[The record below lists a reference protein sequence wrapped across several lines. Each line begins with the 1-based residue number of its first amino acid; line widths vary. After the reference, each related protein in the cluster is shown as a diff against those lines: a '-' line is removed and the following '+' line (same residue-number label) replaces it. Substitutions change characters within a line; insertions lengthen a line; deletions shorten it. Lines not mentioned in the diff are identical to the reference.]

1 MMAELEIQKKAVDA
15 LVIMNTAIKNMRLYP
30 PSSAMILQTIDRLYQ
45 AFLDMFAQEATLIF
59 AESEKNILICGEP
72 LSQKDQE
79 RPQATALLEML
90 LNFGI
95 KSITF
100 EKGLDKTE
108 LTAFL
113 EIMGRKPENV
123 KNEGGLS
130 QVLAEKNLSHILLD
144 QKVYVARDKNQ
155 QILGSLE
162 ITDDQIL
169 QAIARAHP
177 ELDGDSQK
185 VQEMARNP
193 EWLLGVFKSGVT
205 EIMAQEGKVPYIQ
218 LSENVIGMIGVL
230 DKVAGKMNQ
239 EDQDKISRRIGKS
252 IATMDFEMV
261 SQILAQNI
269 ENFFGGT
276 LMQNVVNE
284 IDDAK
289 FTEINEKILTRG
301 VSGSAGN
308 QDSEISAH
316 QEKVAKERQLFHLKE
331 EVAPILSGDEEAF
344 LDKSLMA
351 SLPDI
356 VGQLDS
362 HEEQSTT
369 GTIIHRL
376 SSNLLNDKAEVRAQ
390 ASTALVEIMDRLPS
404 EQQTEGIEKLLDKL
418 VEWIRFEVLA
428 TPAYEKICRYLKNL
442 IQNFIHQGRFTET
455 IPILDVFNLIHT
467 GILEKND
474 RAHAISSE
482 IIMDLAS
489 EELLDILFEEFNTNR
504 QGKQVDAGRILVRLG
519 EIPLNRLLDI
529 LREHDD
535 SNERVRILHLLGE
548 VGPRLVP
555 LIRERISEDEPWYY
569 LRNLAYLLGRVGSE
583 DSVSALRP
591 LLLHENIRVQEEALK
606 SVYRTGG
613 NERGPL
619 LLSILP
625 MKDDPFKFSI
635 VEMLGTLKFVD
646 AVPSLLELLKAR
658 PLLASSSRMHL
669 EEKIC
674 IALGTIG
681 APEAIPVLSEIRL
694 TKGFLGI
701 RSYPDKIKVAAAKA
715 LVSIKRKKA
724 EAGSAGR

>member
-1 MMAELEIQKKAVDA
+1 
-15 LVIMNTAIKNMRLYP
+15 
-30 PSSAMILQTIDRLYQ
+30 
-45 AFLDMFAQEATLIF
+45 
-59 AESEKNILICGEP
+59 
-72 LSQKDQE
+72 
-79 RPQATALLEML
+79 
-90 LNFGI
+90 
-95 KSITF
+95 
-100 EKGLDKTE
+100 
-108 LTAFL
+108 
-113 EIMGRKPENV
+113 
-123 KNEGGLS
+123 
-130 QVLAEKNLSHILLD
+130 
-144 QKVYVARDKNQ
+144 
-155 QILGSLE
+155 
-162 ITDDQIL
+162 
-169 QAIARAHP
+169 
-177 ELDGDSQK
+177 
-185 VQEMARNP
+185 
-193 EWLLGVFKSGVT
+193 
-205 EIMAQEGKVPYIQ
+205 
-218 LSENVIGMIGVL
+218 
-230 DKVAGKMNQ
+230 
-239 EDQDKISRRIGKS
+239 
-252 IATMDFEMV
+252 
-261 SQILAQNI
+261 
-269 ENFFGGT
+269 
-276 LMQNVVNE
+276 
-284 IDDAK
+284 
-289 FTEINEKILTRG
+289 
-301 VSGSAGN
+301 
-308 QDSEISAH
+308 
-316 QEKVAKERQLFHLKE
+316 
-331 EVAPILSGDEEAF
+331 
-344 LDKSLMA
+344 MA

-482 IIMDLAS
+482 IIINLAS
-489 EELLDILFEEFNTNR
+489 EELLDILFEEFNTNGK
-504 QGKQVDAGRILVRLG
+504 GKQVDAGRILVRLG

>member
-1 MMAELEIQKKAVDA
+1 MAELEIQKKAVDA

-45 AFLDMFAQEATLIF
+45 AFLDMFAQESTLIF

-193 EWLLGVFKSGVT
+193 EWLLGTFKSGVT
-205 EIMAQEGKVPYIQ
+205 EIMEQEGKVPYTQ
-218 LSENVIGMIGVL
+218 LSENVIGMIGIL
-230 DKVAGKMNQ
+230 DKAAGKMNQ

-261 SQILAQNI
+261 SQVLAQNI

-289 FTEINEKILTRG
+289 FAEINEKILTQG
-301 VSGSAGN
+301 VSGKAGN
-308 QDSEISAH
+308 QDSEISTH
-316 QEKVAKERQLFHLKE
+316 LEKVAKERQLFHLKE

-428 TPAYEKICRYLKNL
+428 TPAYEKICIYLKNL

-467 GILEKND
+467 GSLEKND
-474 RAHAISSE
+474 RAQAISSD

-489 EELLDILFEEFNTNR
+489 KELQDILFEEFNTNR

-548 VGPRLVP
+548 VGPRIVP

-606 SVYRTGG
+606 SVYRNGG

-625 MKDDPFKFSI
+625 MTDDPFTFSI

>member
-1 MMAELEIQKKAVDA
+1 MAELEIQKKAVDA
-15 LVIMNTAIKNMRLYP
+15 LVIMNTAIKNLRLYP

-205 EIMAQEGKVPYIQ
+205 EIMEQEGKVPYIQ

-289 FTEINEKILTRG
+289 FAEINEKILTQG
-301 VSGSAGN
+301 VSGKAGN
-308 QDSEISAH
+308 QDSEISTH
-316 QEKVAKERQLFHLKE
+316 LEKVAKERPLFHLKE

-442 IQNFIHQGRFTET
+442 IQHFIHQGRFTET

-467 GILEKND
+467 GIMEKND

-482 IIMDLAS
+482 TIMDLAS

-555 LIRERISEDEPWYY
+555 LIRERIREDEHWYY
-569 LRNLAYLLGRVGSE
+569 LRNLPYLLGRVGRE

>member
-30 PSSAMILQTIDRLYQ
+30 PSGAVIVQTIDRLYQ
-45 AFLDMFAQEATLIF
+45 AFLDLFAQEATLIF

-79 RPQATALLEML
+79 RPQTMALLEML

-123 KNEGGLS
+123 KNEGGLP

-155 QILGSLE
+155 QIRGSLE
-162 ITDDQIL
+162 ITDDQII

-177 ELDGDSQK
+177 ELDGDPQK
-185 VQEMARNP
+185 VQEMARDP

-205 EIMAQEGKVPYIQ
+205 EIMEQEGKVPYIQ
-218 LSENVIGMIGVL
+218 LSENVIGMIGIL

-239 EDQDKISRRIGKS
+239 EDQDKISERIGKS
-252 IATMDFEMV
+252 IATMDLEMV
-261 SQILAQNI
+261 SQIFAKNI

-289 FTEINEKILTRG
+289 FAEINEKILTRG
-301 VSGSAGN
+301 VSGGAGN

-316 QEKVAKERQLFHLKE
+316 LEKVAKERQLFHLKE
-331 EVAPILSGDEEAF
+331 EIAPILSGDEEAF

-362 HEEQSTT
+362 HEEQRTT

-442 IQNFIHQGRFTET
+442 IQNFIHQERFTET

-548 VGPRLVP
+548 VGPRVVP
-555 LIRERISEDEPWYY
+555 
-569 LRNLAYLLGRVGSE
+569 
-583 DSVSALRP
+583 
-591 LLLHENIRVQEEALK
+591 
-606 SVYRTGG
+606 
-613 NERGPL
+613 
-619 LLSILP
+619 
-625 MKDDPFKFSI
+625 
-635 VEMLGTLKFVD
+635 
-646 AVPSLLELLKAR
+646 
-658 PLLASSSRMHL
+658 
-669 EEKIC
+669 
-674 IALGTIG
+674 
-681 APEAIPVLSEIRL
+681 
-694 TKGFLGI
+694 
-701 RSYPDKIKVAAAKA
+701 
-715 LVSIKRKKA
+715 
-724 EAGSAGR
+724 